1 MRPVMFSCMRG
12 ACSIAKFTVYE
23 YAVDRKEIFRNI
35 YSNLAEK
42 YSYSL
47 TEHINTSIS
56 VSMQETNQ
64 QTRAQRTMIVL
75 FKTHK
80 SLKTIYCID
89 QNSKSLHQ
97 YWSKSFYFGPVRL
110 RLLTKSLQECYNFN
124 QIPQKITDEVKTYQ
138 NRCFFLKKVLCI

>member
-1 MRPVMFSCMRG
+1 MHS
-12 ACSIAKFTVYE
+12 
-23 YAVDRKEIFRNI
+23 RKEIFRNV

-42 YSYSL
+42 YSYSQ

-110 RLLTKSLQECYNFN
+110 RLLTKSLQECYNFS
-124 QIPQKITDEVKTYQ
+124 QIPQKITDED
-138 NRCFFLKKVLCI
+138 RCFFLKKSALHIKQYNSVSRQRRLGFWCRFSQ